1 MAKDTHELK
10 PLVPDVDIDTVRR
23 YEPLAS
29 EAGEDGA
36 PVDGAIG
43 LPPQDVAR
51 RAIAISPRRISLP
64 IPWSLVGANLRL
76 RLRGRRLD
84 GKKAVY
90 LASRSLPSSSLRT
103 RSQAAASLGL

>member
-43 LPPQDVAR
+43 LPPHDAAR
-51 RAIAISPRRISLP
+51 TRA
-64 IPWSLVGANLRL
+64 
-76 RLRGRRLD
+76 D
-84 GKKAVY
+84 
-90 LASRSLPSSSLRT
+90 ASRIRRMST
-103 RSQAAASLGL
+103 F